1 VCDVYAPTSFVVS
14 LGEWE
19 ACMEWCEDEAAA
31 WQEEEEAFAR
41 DPNCRFSFRVW
52 KNREIGY

>member
-1 VCDVYAPTSFVVS
+1 
-14 LGEWE
+14 
-19 ACMEWCEDEAAA
+19 MEWCEDEAAA